1 MPAMRA
7 RLNKN
12 DGILTECHVAIKNCF
27 GGPSIYH
34 IQLKKKKQDTT
45 LQVLYK
51 NTWTGK
57 VFNIAIV
64 VLSCQ
69 EDLMSDPFLFILS

>member
-1 MPAMRA
+1 MFWRA
-7 RLNKN
+7 SN
-12 DGILTECHVAIKNCF
+12 I
-27 GGPSIYH
+27 SH
-34 IQLKKKKQDTT
+34 IVKKKKKQDTT

-57 VFNIAIV
+57 EFNSAIV

-69 EDLMSDPFLFILS
+69 EDLMSDLFLFILSLTFFNIIEFLFLKF